1 MRAFIARLSPVL
13 LCVLQCGVYLR
24 TLAAQGT
31 LVQCP
36 MLYVLHLFVLLVF
49 AQHKLLPYLPKVLF
63 IMKASGFDDS
73 VADQALKF
81 ILFLSGST
89 SKLVCTP
96 RDSVGCLFGAR
107 VLHECDPILFLLLK
121 PSCSLLL
128 LRVHLC
134 LLPLVPLGGFLRIG
148 RSAARTEREAHVR
161 VPEALNLRLHPS
173 PLCSALFCR
182 AL

>member
-1 MRAFIARLSPVL
+1 MCCSVVSTCARLLRRVP
-13 LCVLQCGVYLR
+13 LCRVFDVR
-24 TLAAQGT
+24 
-31 LVQCP
+31 CP
-36 MLYVLHLFVLLVF
+36 ALDCAPCVF
-49 AQHKLLPYLPKVLF
+49 TQHKLLPYLPKVLF
-63 IMKASGFDDS
+63 IMKASGFDES
-73 VADQALKF
+73 VADQSLKF

-107 VLHECDPILFLLLK
+107 VLDECDPILFLLLK

-148 RSAARTEREAHVR
+148 RSAARTEREAHV
-161 VPEALNLRLHPS
+161 
-173 PLCSALFCR
+173 
-182 AL
+182 